1 MISELSQISKSLI
14 DNFAVLRFRISP
26 VTNYFAGSGP
36 GLINPDLDF
45 RLGSDHW
52 FAIQLSPKSE
62 RKSNTVKLVYV
73 FG

>member
-52 FAIQLSPKSE
+52 FVIQLSPKMKE
-62 RKSNTVKLVYV
+62 NQTQ
-73 FG
+73 